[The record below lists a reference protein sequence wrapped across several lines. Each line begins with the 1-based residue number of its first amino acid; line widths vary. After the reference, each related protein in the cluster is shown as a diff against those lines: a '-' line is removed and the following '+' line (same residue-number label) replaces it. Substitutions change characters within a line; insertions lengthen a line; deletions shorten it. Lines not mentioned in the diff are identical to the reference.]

1 MSEAILWICVVFW
14 FGVAPAPFCVS
25 FAVFS
30 AGHSERTQLLQKFA
44 RNYETTKGRKDGTN
58 IHLNWGGPLLGV
70 QKANVFGS
78 ENEIAAVTFLQK
90 MAHASFNKSNT
101 LPSAT
106 EWQDSGEHGC

>member
-1 MSEAILWICVVFW
+1 MDLCGSLVWC
-14 FGVAPAPFCVS
+14 GSSPFCVS

-44 RNYETTKGRKDGTN
+44 RNYETTKGRKNGTN

-78 ENEIAAVTFLQK
+78 ENEIAAVTFLQNDARK
-90 MAHASFNKSNT
+90 
-101 LPSAT
+101 L
-106 EWQDSGEHGC
+106 